1 MRARVYPD
9 GRIEITAK
17 CTSSNP
23 HIARGWLVGGRTVKI
38 YGHQFTFKEGP
49 PMPTPA
55 VLSRIACA
63 IRDSAGLDDLE
74 TARLVYEAARGRTK

>member
-1 MRARVYPD
+1 
-9 GRIEITAK
+9 
-17 CTSSNP
+17 
-23 HIARGWLVGGRTVKI
+23 
-38 YGHQFTFKEGP
+38 
-49 PMPTPA
+49 MPTPA